1 MERNKQDTLGSVLK
15 AARLDMKL
23 TREKFAELVELSPRY
38 IMSIENEGKKPSYE
52 SLYKLIR
59 ALGVRADDIFYPEK
73 TGEDTTAGRVSRL
86 LPRCSEHEIKAVAA
100 LVETLL
106 AEKK

>member
-1 MERNKQDTLGSVLK
+1 MHDALGSVLK
-15 AARLDMKL
+15 AARLNMKL
-23 TREKFAELVELSPRY
+23 TREKFAELVELTPRY

-59 ALGVRADDIFYPEK
+59 ALGVRADDIFYPENA
-73 TGEDTTAGRVSRL
+73 GNDTTAGRVSRL
-86 LPRCSEHEIKAVAA
+86 LPQCNEYEIKAVAA
-100 LVETLL
+100 LIETLL